1 MYYLLD
7 KKSDQTLSI
16 NFIGTEQ
23 FNVGDK
29 LTLYMTEPIKGITS
43 ITSYNDNIIGET
55 SSTYLK
61 KFYQYK
67 IGNAVEWSEMLP
79 IESITS
85 IPNFLTV
92 CKKKSFEL
100 RLLYFRMDD
109 GGPNNS
115 VVLSLSNISINGT
128 FEYTSSDTQITL
140 KPSSNTQIFEISDV
154 LKIFRIDNYEII
166 SSAKLNSS
174 YTVKYRYSQDN
185 KRTWSNWERLTLA
198 NISTAKIDKLR
209 FVNLQYLFELN
220 PGITSTVKIYD
231 VVLYGDIQNVSANYL
246 KMNKLGLKENCINLY
261 SKSASVTTETSGINN
276 NITEANG
283 GDSTTQS
290 LVKVNSEYQLHMNFL
305 TQGLACYNS
314 PNGDPNAILNSM
326 NMQNQANSAT
336 QWNPY
341 DTSKTVEWYN
351 YLANTINSML
361 GFTIDYHRTDP
372 DGKGIDKVM
381 FEYQLFNIVDM
392 KQIKV
397 LVPENNFPDN
407 SVVINQFNLDLF
419 DTFKIAIMKDEFKK
433 AFGVEFRPGKE
444 DIIYF
449 CQTNRM
455 YIVKHAQIHKDVMN
469 AGVYY
474 DVVLEKYEKRANV
487 LNRVEESKNKIEELT
502 RNTTIDDLFGFEQ
515 KEQQDQISNKIQTKP
530 KSFDYIRNNT
540 HPKLNYYRKKIFNG
554 MDSLMFESFYLLNDV
569 PATENAIVY
578 NITDNKVVSSD
589 VRSFS
594 FWFNIPNQ
602 YDKDSAITKRVF
614 ESYYPKDG
622 LMFNLMDN
630 MSVDGLG
637 YKIWYQNN
645 KIWFMINDKIFTLEY
660 KLLTNMWNILIINFN
675 QRNGEVSMKIYRRNT
690 TIDVLLCHPKTYELI
705 TLDYDTEQ
713 SDIQYEINTNG
724 FKPIDNNEKIVS
736 TQDSDFVMMNSI
748 KYTFNETYEFTHTDT
763 LKIKGSNMYLTNI
776 RILDDLILD
785 GEEQIFLNQTIV
797 KNEQNVILADN
808 GEKQIKTTNIPNK
821 NWR

>member
-55 SSTYLK
+55 SSIYLK

-140 KPSSNTQIFEISDV
+140 KPSNNTQIFEISDV

-246 KMNKLGLKENCINLY
+246 KINKLGLKENCINLY
-261 SKSASVTTETSGINN
+261 NKSASVTTETSGINN

-290 LVKVNSEYQLHMNFL
+290 MVKVNSEYQLQMNFL
-305 TQGLACYNS
+305 TQGLSCYNS
-314 PNGDPNAILNSM
+314 PNGDPNAILN
-326 NMQNQANSAT
+326 NMTQQNQANSNI

-351 YLANTINSML
+351 YLANTINNML

-407 SVVINQFNLDLF
+407 SVVMNQFNLDLF

-502 RNTTIDDLFGFEQ
+502 RNTTIDELFGFEQ

-540 HPKLNYYRKKIFNG
+540 HPKLNYYREKIFNG
-554 MDSLMFESFYLLNDV
+554 MDSLMFESFYLLNEV
-569 PATENAIVY
+569 PTTENAIVY
-578 NITDNKVVSSD
+578 NVTDNKVMGSD
-589 VRSFS
+589 IRSFS

-602 YDKDSAITKRVF
+602 YSKDSAITKRVI
-614 ESYYPKDG
+614 ESYYPKEG
-622 LMFNLMDN
+622 SMFNLIDN
-630 MSVDGLG
+630 MSVDGVG

-645 KIWFMINDKIFTLEY
+645 KIWFMVNDKIFTLEY
-660 KLLTNMWNILIINFN
+660 KLLTNIWNILIINFN